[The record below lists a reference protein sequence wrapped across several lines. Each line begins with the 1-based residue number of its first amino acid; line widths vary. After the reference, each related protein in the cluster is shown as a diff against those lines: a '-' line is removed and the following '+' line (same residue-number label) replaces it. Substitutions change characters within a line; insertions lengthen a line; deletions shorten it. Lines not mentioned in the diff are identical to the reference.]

1 MLNVLLVGYGRMG
14 VLHYEAINKSEH
26 SKVYGIIDPNIN
38 INILNN
44 ENLKCFK
51 DINEMNLEN
60 TEIDCVIIAS
70 STNSHYEIAK
80 ILLKNNIPILVEKP
94 LCTNIEEVDE
104 LLQIR
109 SIQNSI
115 IRVGFIELYNP
126 VIKFLE
132 NLSLDK
138 VTKIIIRRLSKP
150 PESSRGLSD
159 VLYDLTIHDVSIL
172 DKLFELDEYTI
183 IEKTLKKTQGL
194 ITEAYINFDLNKIK
208 VSLETSI
215 NSSKKERIWEI
226 YTNEYIYYIDLLN
239 IKFSKENIE
248 TKEITNIKEFDEDT
262 SPIEQQLNN
271 FISCV
276 NTNNDDINHIRTIE
290 NSHKF
295 INSLY

>member
-14 VLHYEAINKSEH
+14 ILHYEAIKKSEH

-38 INILNN
+38 LKISNN
-44 ENLKCFK
+44 ENLKYFK
-51 DINEMNLEN
+51 DINELSLEN

-94 LCTNIEEVDE
+94 LCTNIQEMNE

-109 SIQNSI
+109 SIRNSI

-126 VIKFLE
+126 VIKFVE

-138 VTKIIIRRLSKP
+138 ITKIKIRRLSKP

-159 VLYDLTIHDVSIL
+159 ILYDLTIHDVSIL
-172 DKLFELDEYTI
+172 DKLFELNEYKI

-194 ITEAYINFDLNKIK
+194 ITEAYVDFDLYKIK

-276 NTNNDDINHIRTIE
+276 NTNNDDIHHVRTIE
-290 NSHKF
+290 NAHNF

>member
-14 VLHYEAINKSEH
+14 ILHYKAIKKSEH

-38 INILNN
+38 LKISNN
-44 ENLKCFK
+44 ENLKYFK
-51 DINEMNLEN
+51 DINEISLEN

-94 LCTNIEEVDE
+94 LCTNIQEMNE

-109 SIQNSI
+109 SIHNSI

-126 VIKFLE
+126 VIKFVE

-138 VTKIIIRRLSKP
+138 ITKIKIRRLSKP

-172 DKLFELDEYTI
+172 DKLFELNEYKI

-194 ITEAYINFDLNKIK
+194 ITEAYVDFDLYKIK

-226 YTNEYIYYIDLLN
+226 YTNEYIYYLDLLN
-239 IKFSKENIE
+239 LKFSKENIK
-248 TKEITNIKEFDEDT
+248 TKEKTNIKEFDEDT

-290 NSHKF
+290 NAHKF